1 MSCKEFEQH
10 LSAYLDN
17 ELDAGARAGLEEH
30 LPSCPDCTR
39 QLDQMRRIGSLKA
52 QLEPPEPTDRQW
64 RECWAGVSRRVAEPA
79 PARRARWLKRIGVGA
94 GIAAAAIVLLV
105 LLLYQGALHIDE
117 PPVAQE
123 ESVCVHDYDGD
134 NYNLYIINNPD
145 YTIIR
150 LVPVDSDNGG

>member
-17 ELDAGARAGLEEH
+17 ELDAGARAKLEEH

-52 QLEPPEPTDRQW
+52 RLEPPEPTDRQW
-64 RECWAGVSRRVAEPA
+64 RECWEGVSRRVAEPA
-79 PARRARWLKRIGVGA
+79 PGRKARWLRRIGAAA
-94 GIAAAAIVLLV
+94 GIAAAAVVLLV
-105 LLLYQGALHIDE
+105 LLLYRGASPPEE
-117 PPVAQE
+117 PPVPH
-123 ESVCVHDYDGD
+123 VCVHDYDDD

-150 LVPVDSDNGG
+150 LVPVNSDNGG